1 MELTL
6 AYLELL
12 FVIGRK
18 TIGNEYSDKGGE
30 NTEEAWCKFT
40 PLRKDLVRYI
50 NIFTE

>member
-18 TIGNEYSDKGGE
+18 TIGQKYSEKG
-30 NTEEAWCKFT
+30 
-40 PLRKDLVRYI
+40 
-50 NIFTE
+50 

>member
-18 TIGNEYSDKGGE
+18 IIG
-30 NTEEAWCKFT
+30 
-40 PLRKDLVRYI
+40 
-50 NIFTE
+50 